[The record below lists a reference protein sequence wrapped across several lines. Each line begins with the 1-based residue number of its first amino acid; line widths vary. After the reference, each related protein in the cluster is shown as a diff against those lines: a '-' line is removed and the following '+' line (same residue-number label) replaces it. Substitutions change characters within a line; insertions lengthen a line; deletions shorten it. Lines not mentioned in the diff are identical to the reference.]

1 MKMRMFNGVLI
12 SFILILLVACG
23 ESTSPGE
30 QVDQAVFRLLDEK
43 KTGLNFKNELKQSVE
58 FNVFNYMYFYNGGG
72 VASEDFN
79 KDGLPD
85 LYFTSNMGSNKLFLN
100 QGDMQFIDV
109 TERAKIE
116 GEEGWTSG
124 VSIVD
129 INNDGLFDIYVS
141 QVGDY
146 MSFKSSNQLYVCKG
160 IEEGIPYYEEEASL
174 YGLDLV
180 GFSTQAVFF
189 DYDLDGDLDM
199 FQLNHSLHE
208 NGTFGQKTTFIDT
221 QHPLSGDKLL
231 RNDNGNFT
239 EVTLEAGIN
248 SSVIGYG
255 LGVAIGDINLD
266 GWPDIYIGND
276 FHENDYLY
284 INQQDGTFSEQLT
297 EYIKHTSR
305 FSMGVDVADINNDGF
320 NDIISLDMMPE
331 KREILKASLGED
343 PYDIFSFKLDYGYN
357 HQYARNNLQL
367 NRGGSSF
374 SEIGMFTGIHATDWS
389 WAPLF
394 MDFDNNGT
402 KDLFISNGIPRRM
415 NDIDYVNFRA
425 NDELRWKQNFN
436 RLTEEDLMLQEKMP
450 QIKLPNKFFR
460 NNGELRF
467 KDITSNIKA
476 AKDSYSNGAIYADL
490 DNDGDLDVVVNN
502 LEDAPFVYEN
512 LSQDKAEQAED
523 YLKIAFEGTEH
534 NRNAIGASVLV
545 YKGGERLFY
554 QHFPVRGY
562 QSCLPTGLHIGL
574 GNAKEVDSLA
584 IIWPDRTYEKLHS
597 FEANSLLNVK
607 WQEGL
612 PEFDYAHLHKK
623 AQQKVAVKDITD
635 EIGLRIGHKEN
646 NFVEFLR
653 ERLIPHM
660 VSAEGPAMAIGDAN
674 GDGLD
679 DLFLGSSKW
688 GYSRLM
694 MQYADGRFVD
704 QTPDVIIQDS
714 TFEDVDAAWVD
725 IENDGDLDLIV
736 AAGGN
741 EFQGKNRPLKQ
752 RLYLNDGQG
761 GFSLNEDAFAG
772 VYMTASCV
780 LVEDFNK
787 DGLVDVFFGGRAIP
801 WNYGKTP
808 DSYLFENKGNG
819 VFEDV
824 TDRRSESLRKA
835 GLIKGG
841 QWVDIDA
848 DGDSDLVLAAE
859 WSPILI
865 YLNENGQFV
874 KKEVDQRTG
883 WWNMVLAHD
892 FDQDG
897 DLDILAGNT
906 GMNNKLQPSK
916 EEPLRLYVNDF
927 DDNDQIEQIL
937 TYYLQGKETP
947 FATYAELTT
956 QLVHLKKKYLFSK
969 DFAKATLDEIFGPEK
984 IASSQVLEA
993 NTMESIYYEN
1003 TGNLSFQAHVLPDEL
1018 QLSTINAATV
1028 FDFEE
1033 DGYKEVVLGGNFYES
1048 NIEMGRYDASYGH
1061 LLSIGKNAKFGVAT
1075 IGGHNIDGKIK
1086 HIIPIQIGD
1095 RYCLVFAKNDGDLQV
1110 LQIGD
1115 NQEIIQ

>member
-1 MKMRMFNGVLI
+1 MFQAFSVMMISVLI
-12 SFILILLVACG
+12 VACG
-23 ESTSPGE
+23 SE
-30 QVDQAVFRLLDEK
+30 QEAERKSNDSLFRMLEAEN
-43 KTGLNFKNELKQSVE
+43 TGLQFENVLKQSSE
-58 FNVFNYMYFYNGGG
+58 FNVFNYMYFFNGGG
-72 VASEDFN
+72 LAADDFN
-79 KDGLPD
+79 QDGLVD
-85 LYFTSNMGSNKLFLN
+85 LYFTSNMGSNKLFINKGNLK
-100 QGDMQFIDV
+100 FEDV
-109 TERAKIE
+109 TEAAKMK
-116 GEEGWTSG
+116 GLGGWTSG
-124 VSIVD
+124 ATVVD
-129 INNDGLFDIYVS
+129 INNDGLKDIYVS
-141 QVGDY
+141 QMGEY
-146 MSFKSSNQLYVCKG
+146 KNIKGYNQLYVCQGVKN
-160 IEEGIPYYEEEASL
+160 GIPWYEEQAAE

-180 GFSTQAVFF
+180 GFATQAAFF

-199 FQLNHSLHE
+199 FQLNHSLHA
-208 NGTFGQKTTFIDT
+208 NGTFGQKKAFIGT
-221 QHPLSGDKLL
+221 KHGLAGDRLL
-231 RNDNGNFT
+231 RNDDGSFT
-239 EVTLEAGIN
+239 EITLEAGIN
-248 SSVIGYG
+248 STVIGYG
-255 LGVAIGDINLD
+255 LGIAVGDINLD
-266 GWPDIYIGND
+266 GWPDLYIGND

-284 INQQDGTFSEQLT
+284 INQKDGTFREELT
-297 EYIKHTSR
+297 EHIRHTSR
-305 FSMGVDVADINNDGF
+305 FSMGIDMADINNDAHSE
-320 NDIISLDMMPE
+320 IMSLDMMPE
-331 KREILKASLGED
+331 DREILKSSLGED
-343 PYDIFSFKLDYGYN
+343 TYDIFHFKLNYGYN

-367 NRGGSSF
+367 NRGDGTF
-374 SEIGMFTGIHATDWS
+374 SEIGFFSGVHATDWS
-389 WAPLF
+389 WATLF
-394 MDFDNNGT
+394 LDFDNDGN

-415 NDIDYVNFRA
+415 NDIDYVNYRA
-425 NDELRWKQNFN
+425 NNEIRYKQNFN
-436 RLTEEDLMLQEKMP
+436 EIEEDDLVIQEKMP
-450 QIKLPNKFFR
+450 KIKLPNKFFR
-460 NNGELRF
+460 NTGDLRF

-512 LSQDKAEQAED
+512 LSQDKAKQTED

-545 YKGGERLFY
+545 YKGEERLFY

-574 GNAKEVDSLA
+574 GNAKAIDSLV

-607 WQEGL
+607 WKEGL

-623 AQQKVAVKDITD
+623 AEQKVAVKDITN
-635 EIGLRIGHKEN
+635 EIGLGIGHKEN

-761 GFSLNEDAFAG
+761 GFSLNEDAFAD

-780 LVEDFNK
+780 LVEDYNK
-787 DGLVDVFFGGRAIP
+787 DGLMDVFFGGRAIP

-824 TDRRSESLRKA
+824 TDQRSESLRKA

-859 WSPILI
+859 WSPVLI

-969 DFAKATLDEIFGPEK
+969 DFAKATLDEIFGAEK

-1075 IGGHNIDGKIK
+1075 IGGHNIDGKVK

-1095 RYCLVFAKNDGDLQV
+1095 RYCLVFAKNDENLQV